1 MENVVAIVGRPNV
14 GKSTLFNRIIG
25 KRVAIV
31 HPTSG
36 VTRDRNYGEA
46 DWLGRKFFLI
56 DTGGFIPDSDEP
68 FDKAIRAQIKIALSE
83 ADKILFVVEG
93 FAGVHPADLEIA
105 KLIRKNSGKKEI
117 ILVVNKID
125 NNEKDID
132 KIEFYKLGL
141 GEPYTISA
149 LSGRNVAD
157 LLDIITIDFEQRA
170 DIEDTRIK
178 FSIVGRPNA
187 GKSSIAN
194 AILNEDRNIVTD
206 IPGTTRDSIDSVI
219 KYFGEDIVLIDTAGL
234 RKKSKI
240 SMKESLEFF
249 STVRTYKA
257 ILRSNVVILVID
269 ATLIFESFKNVS
281 DIKSSFFKLD
291 KQDTRI
297 IEDVTKYKKGLLIV
311 VNKWDLVE
319 KDSKSVKLIQNKI
332 TEHLRSYDFLK
343 FIFIS
348 ATTKQR
354 IHKVLEEAKTIY
366 DERNKTVKTSELNE
380 VLLPEIRKTPPSS
393 TRGKEAKINYITQL
407 KASPPVIA
415 FFVNDPKLISENY
428 KKFLERKIR
437 QNFGFMG
444 VPLTLVFKKKN

>member
-36 VTRDRNYGEA
+36 VTRDRNYGDA

-125 NNEKDID
+125 NNEKDTD

-149 LSGRNVAD
+149 LSGRNVAE
-157 LLDIITIDFEQRA
+157 LLDIITNDFEEKEE
-170 DIEDTRIK
+170 IEDTRVK

-187 GKSSIAN
+187 GKSSLLGALTHVPS
-194 AILNEDRNIVTD
+194 AYAAL
-206 IPGTTRDSIDSVI
+206 
-219 KYFGEDIVLIDTAGL
+219 AA
-234 RKKSKI
+234 SKG
-240 SMKESLEFF
+240 
-249 STVRTYKA
+249 V
-257 ILRSNVVILVID
+257 
-269 ATLIFESFKNVS
+269 
-281 DIKSSFFKLD
+281 
-291 KQDTRI
+291 
-297 IEDVTKYKKGLLIV
+297 
-311 VNKWDLVE
+311 
-319 KDSKSVKLIQNKI
+319 
-332 TEHLRSYDFLK
+332 
-343 FIFIS
+343 
-348 ATTKQR
+348 
-354 IHKVLEEAKTIY
+354 
-366 DERNKTVKTSELNE
+366 
-380 VLLPEIRKTPPSS
+380 
-393 TRGKEAKINYITQL
+393 
-407 KASPPVIA
+407 PVIPVFCLRLDDGRYHLFHESPITAAGAAMPEEKIVGECLQA
-415 FFVNDPKLISENY
+415 FQKYIEKYPEQWYRFQLLAE
-428 KKFLERKIR
+428 
-437 QNFGFMG
+437 
-444 VPLTLVFKKKN
+444 

>member
-1 MENVVAIVGRPNV
+1 
-14 GKSTLFNRIIG
+14 
-25 KRVAIV
+25 
-31 HPTSG
+31 
-36 VTRDRNYGEA
+36 
-46 DWLGRKFFLI
+46 
-56 DTGGFIPDSDEP
+56 
-68 FDKAIRAQIKIALSE
+68 
-83 ADKILFVVEG
+83 
-93 FAGVHPADLEIA
+93 
-105 KLIRKNSGKKEI
+105 
-117 ILVVNKID
+117 
-125 NNEKDID
+125 
-132 KIEFYKLGL
+132 
-141 GEPYTISA
+141 
-149 LSGRNVAD
+149 
-157 LLDIITIDFEQRA
+157 
-170 DIEDTRIK
+170 
-178 FSIVGRPNA
+178 
-187 GKSSIAN
+187 
-194 AILNEDRNIVTD
+194 
-206 IPGTTRDSIDSVI
+206 
-219 KYFGEDIVLIDTAGL
+219 
-234 RKKSKI
+234 
-240 SMKESLEFF
+240 MKESLEFF

-257 ILRSNVVILVID
+257 ILKSNVVILVID

-348 ATTKQR
+348 ALTKQR
-354 IHKVLEEAKTIY
+354 IHKVLEEAKNIY

-380 VLLPEIRKTPPSS
+380 VLLPEIKITPPSS